1 MMIKNLKYDP
11 FIIMFFLLYVLYSI
25 KSGFFSL
32 IINNEFIFQIKNFIN
47 VFLII
52 SSVTSAFLLSKTRTK
67 FYLAIFTI
75 LSIIGL
81 FFFSN
86 KSYLGFLLII
96 SMLILASKIKW
107 ENILKIIIFSN
118 IITIIFICFSAY
130 FSEYYFLEDDRFGE
144 RFTAGF
150 DNPNTLGQYSLMLF
164 TVTALFSELKIKE
177 ITTRLFIVSVIF
189 IIILTILYLT
199 YSRTSLLLSVLFYFL
214 FLICTIYKKSNQFL
228 PRKKIK
234 TLLFLFS
241 FSIII
246 IQFYF
251 ILFFKIDS
259 FLYEVN
265 DLLTSRLWFGN
276 ILFNSIG
283 FPNFFIGTNIEE
295 YLPIDF
301 YFIQIIYSFGLIPF
315 SILYFMITK
324 KFFNTKITL
333 LMGCTL
339 FVMLLETMTETYFSV
354 PFYSIALF
362 IIYSKKI

>member
-234 TLLFLFS
+234 TLLF
-241 FSIII
+241 
-246 IQFYF
+246 
-251 ILFFKIDS
+251 
-259 FLYEVN
+259 
-265 DLLTSRLWFGN
+265 
-276 ILFNSIG
+276 
-283 FPNFFIGTNIEE
+283 
-295 YLPIDF
+295 
-301 YFIQIIYSFGLIPF
+301 
-315 SILYFMITK
+315 
-324 KFFNTKITL
+324 
-333 LMGCTL
+333 
-339 FVMLLETMTETYFSV
+339 
-354 PFYSIALF
+354 
-362 IIYSKKI
+362 